1 MRIASIRRNKD
12 MTIKK
17 RWIDAVVETAEKNET
32 QLPWARGTRRQQTIE
47 NRKAEKPAKRS
58 A

>member
-1 MRIASIRRNKD
+1 

-32 QLPWARGTRRQQTIE
+32 QFPWVRGARRQETIE
-47 NRKAEKPAKRS
+47 NRKAEKPVKRS

>member
-1 MRIASIRRNKD
+1 